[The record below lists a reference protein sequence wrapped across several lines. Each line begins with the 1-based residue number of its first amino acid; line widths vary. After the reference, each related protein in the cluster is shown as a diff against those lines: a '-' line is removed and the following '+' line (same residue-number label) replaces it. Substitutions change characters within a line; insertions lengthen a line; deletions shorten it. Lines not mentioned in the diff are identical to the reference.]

1 MFLNSYKIPLELD
14 EIFARN
20 TKSEIFQLECKLHKN
35 RHYKIELKN

>member
-20 TKSEIFQLECKLHKN
+20 TKSELFPIRMQASQEQAL
-35 RHYKIELKN
+35 